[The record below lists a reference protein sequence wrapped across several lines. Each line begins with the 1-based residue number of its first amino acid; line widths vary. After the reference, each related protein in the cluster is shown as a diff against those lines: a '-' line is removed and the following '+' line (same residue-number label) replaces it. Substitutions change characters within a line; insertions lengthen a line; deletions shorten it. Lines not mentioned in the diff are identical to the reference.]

1 MAEVCEESSDVWS
14 SKQRTVMFL
23 AAMRYLALALQAHGR
38 PLHYT
43 RLDVPGNAGS
53 LAAHLQSD
61 IPRLKP
67 ARR

>member
-1 MAEVCEESSDVWS
+1 
-14 SKQRTVMFL
+14 MFL
-23 AAMRYLALALQAHGR
+23 AAMRPLALALQAHGR
-38 PLHYT
+38 PLHCT

-61 IPRLKP
+61 ILRLKP